1 MPQGPSPLARV
12 GLLFF
17 SVSVVG
23 ALIGF
28 GWEARLSE
36 QEEARIDN
44 LLSEDTQGVREPPA
58 RQSGPSAEEKAIV
71 QRATQGLPPYKDA
84 VPQPLAADFLDA
96 NSPFAVA
103 WFITRDTPWA
113 VLDFYQDA
121 LLKEGLPPVQHRYN
135 ANAGYVGYVMPRTQK
150 VHMVSVLAQGGETMV
165 FVSAG
170 QVESFIENQGQ
181 LPPGLPLPP
190 GAREPVTLTFR
201 EEGRVRYSV
210 MASLAPEQ
218 VNGVQAFY
226 QQALEPQGW
235 LLEDGAREPS
245 PEPQFSFRRGD
256 SRLNATVQREGAGA
270 RLYLSLE
277 QQK

>member
-1 MPQGPSPLARV
+1 MSRGPSPLVRV

-36 QEEARIDN
+36 QEAARLDS
-44 LLSEDTQGVREPPA
+44 LMTEDTHARAAPAVRH
-58 RQSGPSAEEKAIV
+58 SGPSPEEQAII

-84 VPQPLAADFLDA
+84 VPQALAADFLDA
-96 NSPFAVA
+96 NSPIAVA
-103 WFITRDTPWA
+103 WFITPDAPWA
-113 VLDFYQDA
+113 VLDFYQGALMDA
-121 LLKEGLPPVQHRYN
+121 GLPPVQHRYN
-135 ANAGYVGYVMPRTQK
+135 ANAGYVGYVLPRTK
-150 VHMVSVLAQGGETMV
+150 KIHTVSVLAQGGETMV

-181 LPPGLPLPP
+181 LPPGVPLPP
-190 GAREPVTLTFR
+190 DTREPMTLAFR

-210 MASLAPEQ
+210 MAQLAPEQ
-218 VNGVQAFY
+218 VNGLRAFY

-235 LLEDGAREPS
+235 SLEDSGQES
-245 PEPQFSFRRGD
+245 SQEPQFSFRRGG
-256 SRLNATVQREGAGA
+256 SRLSAMAQREGAGA
-270 RLYLSLE
+270 RLVLTLE
-277 QQK
+277 HQE